1 MPQLPPPPPE
11 SPPPL
16 PPPSFPPL
24 GPPTPPDT
32 SVNALD
38 AEGSNI
44 SVGEDG
50 TSIIIYAGAA
60 AGGVLLCLIV
70 AAVLFMRTFARA
82 RASNEL
88 RMTTS
93 QGDSSQGG
101 SSRRGSLEKFFFS
114 TSRRTSIARKSDMAE
129 ARRTSLVAECGI
141 SIERDTSP
149 IKLEAKP
156 TVRRGTGEGQ
166 VMAPMV
172 MGEGSK
178 DSKGSLKTTKLDGNL
193 FDQEQPPSAGSERSQ
208 GGPLS
213 APLPASL
220 KAAAS
225 RGSLKTT
232 KLDGNF
238 FDHEQPPSAGSER
251 SLDSP
256 RSAHGSPPGLKTASS
271 LGNLKAVLHAVD
283 HAAHS
288 AGYAHGDSGH
298 RPRAVSSLD
307 FLGVGRNRRTTCA
320 NSAGEVD
327 DESHPQAQQ
336 AIMMLR
342 HGSTQE
348 L

>member
-1 MPQLPPPPPE
+1 
-11 SPPPL
+11 
-16 PPPSFPPL
+16 
-24 GPPTPPDT
+24 
-32 SVNALD
+32 
-38 AEGSNI
+38 
-44 SVGEDG
+44 
-50 TSIIIYAGAA
+50 
-60 AGGVLLCLIV
+60 
-70 AAVLFMRTFARA
+70 
-82 RASNEL
+82 
-88 RMTTS
+88 MTTS
-93 QGDSSQGG
+93 QGHSSQGD
-101 SSRRGSLEKFFFS
+101 SSRLDVDAFFFS

-129 ARRTSLVAECGI
+129 ARRTGLVAECGI

-149 IKLEAKP
+149 IKKEAKP
-156 TVRRGTGEGQ
+156 KVRRGTGKGL
-166 VMAPMV
+166 VTSPTV
-172 MGEGSK
+172 RGEGSK
-178 DSKGSLKTTKLDGNL
+178 SSMGSLKLTKLGGNF
-193 FDQEQPPSAGSERSQ
+193 FDQEQPPSVGSERSQ

-213 APLPASL
+213 A
-220 KAAAS
+220 
-225 RGSLKTT
+225 R
-232 KLDGNF
+232 
-238 FDHEQPPSAGSER
+238 
-251 SLDSP
+251 
-256 RSAHGSPPGLKTASS
+256 GSPPGLKTASS